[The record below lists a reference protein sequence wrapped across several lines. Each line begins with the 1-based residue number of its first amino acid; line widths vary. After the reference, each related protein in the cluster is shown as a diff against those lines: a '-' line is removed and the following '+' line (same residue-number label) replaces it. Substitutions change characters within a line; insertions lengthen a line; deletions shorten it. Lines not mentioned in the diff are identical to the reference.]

1 MNELQELRTLS
12 RFEREDDGVNIAE
25 CLDTLAR
32 GKLIIVSALLSVMV
46 LAGLYVLL
54 TPPIYQ
60 ADALLRVDNNQAFLN
75 NPLRG
80 APPTGEVENPR
91 AQKEVEILRSR
102 SVLGKVVADLELATK
117 VSPEYF
123 PLIGEALA
131 RRHDNRERLASPWWG
146 FARYAWGG
154 ETIKVTNLRVPDRY
168 LGKELTLLAQEA
180 GRYRLLS
187 PEEEILAEGRVGTSL
202 EVDVGEG
209 APVVLLVTEL
219 VARPGTHFTLTKRSQ
234 LSAIDQ
240 LENAITVMERTK
252 DTDIIAV
259 ELKGH
264 HPEEIAHTVNDIAT
278 AYVRKT
284 VAWESA
290 EAEQKLRFLEQQLPL
305 VKNRLELSEGAL
317 TAFRHVHRA
326 LDVSA
331 ETGVL
336 LKQISEMEMLAIQL
350 NQKEDDLRRRLGF
363 ATTHPQTISVKAQ
376 IARVDRMLAGLNKR
390 VERLPHVEQD
400 MVRLSR
406 EVQVNTELYTSL
418 LNSAHEQRVAAAGTI
433 GNARIVDFA
442 VTPENQIWP
451 KPGIVFIL
459 AGIFGLFSGTAA
471 VFLRRSLRRRVQ
483 DPALVEQRL
492 GLPIYATIPHSVKQ
506 EKLARL
512 CLPSKALPP
521 TVLADLHPEDISV
534 ESLRGLRTTLYAALS
549 DEQNK
554 VLMVCSPG
562 PGMGKSFISANFA
575 AVLASTGKRVLVI
588 DADLRNGRLHEV
600 FAAPREPGLAELV
613 GGVASFDDVISDTPT
628 SRVHFISRGR
638 KVPNP
643 SELLM
648 EPRLQ
653 RALKSLQRRYDHIII
668 DSPPVLSVTDAA
680 IIGQLA
686 DTNIMVIKEDSNSLR
701 EIELGVKRLRQA
713 GVNPRGFLINDTKR
727 TTDDYPYYGRASI
740 ES

>member
-1 MNELQELRTLS
+1 MLNDIQELRTLGRS
-12 RFEREDDGVNIAE
+12 EREDDGVNVAE
-25 CLDTLAR
+25 LLDTLAQ

-54 TPPIYQ
+54 KSPIYE
-60 ADALLRVDNNQAFLN
+60 ADAVLRVDKNQPFLN
-75 NPLRG
+75 DPLG
-80 APPTGEVENPR
+80 KTWSATGEADNPR

-102 SVLGKVVADLELATK
+102 SVLGKVVADLDLATE
-117 VSPEYF
+117 VSPKYF

-131 RRHDNRERLASPWWG
+131 RWHDNRERLASPWWG
-146 FARYAWGG
+146 FERYAWGG

-219 VARPGTHFTLTKRSQ
+219 AARPATHFTLTRWSQ
-234 LSAIDQ
+234 LSAINQ
-240 LENAITVMERTK
+240 LQKAITVIERGD
-252 DTDIIAV
+252 DTDIIV
-259 ELKGH
+259 VKLKGR
-264 HPEEIAHTVNDIAT
+264 HPEQIARAVNDIAT

-305 VKNRLELSEGAL
+305 VKDRLELSEEAL
-317 TAFRHVHRA
+317 NAFRQVHRA
-326 LDVSA
+326 VDISA

-336 LKQISEMEMLAIQL
+336 LNQISQMETLAIQL
-350 NQKEDDLRRRLGF
+350 NQKKDDLRWRF
-363 ATTHPQTISVKAQ
+363 ATSHPQTIAVKAQ

-390 VERLPHVEQD
+390 VKGIPHVQQD

-418 LNSAHEQRVAAAGTI
+418 LNSAQEQRVAAAGTI
-433 GNARIVDFA
+433 GNSRIVDFA
-442 VTPENQIWP
+442 VAPEGQIGP
-451 KPGIVFIL
+451 KPAIIFIL

-471 VFLRRSLRRRVQ
+471 VFLRRSLRHGVHY
-483 DPALVEQRL
+483 PALVEQRL

-512 CLPSKALPP
+512 CLPSKTLPP
-521 TVLADLHPEDISV
+521 TVLADLHPGDISI
-534 ESLRGLRTTLYAALS
+534 ESLRGLRTALYAALS
-549 DEQNK
+549 DTQNK

-562 PGMGKSFISANFA
+562 PGMGKSFITANFA

-600 FAAPREPGLAELV
+600 FAAPREPGLAEFL
-613 GGVASFDDVISDTPT
+613 GGVASCDDVISHTPT

-638 KVPNP
+638 DVPNP

-648 EPRLQ
+648 RRALQ
-653 RALKSLQRRYDHIII
+653 RALAVLQRHYEHIII
-668 DSPPVLSVTDAA
+668 DSPPVLNVTDAA

-686 DTNIMVIKEDSNSLR
+686 GTTIMVIKEDSNSLR
-701 EIELGVKRLRQA
+701 EIEFGVKRLQQA
-713 GVNPRGFLINDTKR
+713 GVNPRGFLINATKR
-727 TTDDYPYYGRASI
+727 KTGYYPYYGRASI